1 MLVRRHA
8 SRVALSVAA
17 LAVTMFTT
25 SGAFA
30 EPAVTVLYAG
40 SLVGLMERS
49 VGPAFKQQT
58 GEEFRGHAGG
68 SQELAKKVKE
78 GALQGDVF
86 ISADPKVNALL
97 SGPTNE
103 DRVKWYVTFAESPL
117 VLGISPSG
125 RFAVDA
131 KGNSWNEIL
140 MQPGVK
146 IGRTDPAKDPKGA
159 LTVEF
164 LKKADKPELAKLVLD
179 HSSVLPEETL
189 VQKIQAGE
197 LDVGFFYSVETTDAG
212 LTAIELPAAIT
223 PKAIYTLTILQ
234 NAPNPDSGQKFISF
248 LLGSKGLALLKEH
261 GLSLTDPQLTDAD
274 LSVPPAIRSLVGK

>member
-97 SGPTNE
+97 
-103 DRVKWYVTFAESPL
+103 
-117 VLGISPSG
+117 
-125 RFAVDA
+125 
-131 KGNSWNEIL
+131 
-140 MQPGVK
+140 
-146 IGRTDPAKDPKGA
+146 
-159 LTVEF
+159 
-164 LKKADKPELAKLVLD
+164 
-179 HSSVLPEETL
+179 
-189 VQKIQAGE
+189 
-197 LDVGFFYSVETTDAG
+197 
-212 LTAIELPAAIT
+212 
-223 PKAIYTLTILQ
+223 
-234 NAPNPDSGQKFISF
+234 
-248 LLGSKGLALLKEH
+248 
-261 GLSLTDPQLTDAD
+261 
-274 LSVPPAIRSLVGK
+274 